1 MQTIKV
7 IITGEKSF
15 VGKNLVKFFKK
26 KKIYYNTYSDFK
38 KSTNQ
43 NQFTHLIHI
52 SFQKNCNNSNL
63 DSFINKNISRTK
75 KIIKMCE
82 KKNINLIFLSTSSY
96 YPNNKKSKEN
106 DKLFCYDLYST
117 CKILCEKLILRSKL
131 KNYLILRISNI
142 YGKGGNSYIEKLLKI
157 KKNKKKTIY
166 ENKNTIRDFIFINDL
181 LLVISKFLQT
191 KISKEIY
198 NVGSGKGYNLYKLY
212 DFAYK
217 NKLISKIEFNKVNFT
232 PPRPFYVAN
241 INKLEKRINL
251 KLNHNLLMYIKN
263 EFSIQI

>member
-1 MQTIKV
+1 
-7 IITGEKSF
+7 
-15 VGKNLVKFFKK
+15 
-26 KKIYYNTYSDFK
+26 
-38 KSTNQ
+38 
-43 NQFTHLIHI
+43 
-52 SFQKNCNNSNL
+52 
-63 DSFINKNISRTK
+63 
-75 KIIKMCE
+75 MCE
-82 KKNINLIFLSTSSY
+82 KKILTIFLSTSSY
-96 YPNNKKSKEN
+96 YPNNKNQKRMISY
-106 DKLFCYDLYST
+106 FVMIYST